1 MYTQINEP
9 KNAFCPSIKEKQ
21 GLTCIASTISQ
32 MSFPLTRFTLV
43 SAQEATVTIKAALV
57 NRFGQELFDQVCVTT
72 NVVDTHV
79 NGTTPAYI
87 LPQPAALVVNQHTP
101 LIAVNVRGRVLG
113 QALNACVGW
122 HEYLEFNDRR
132 SWAES
137 NAIHRFGK
145 NIFFVEEIEGL
156 LNHLGYVFIEQ
167 IRETENKEAGEEA
180 P

>member
-9 KNAFCPSIKEKQ
+9 KNVFCPSIKEKQ
-21 GLTCIASTISQ
+21 GLTCILTIISQ
-32 MSFPLTRFTLV
+32 MSFRPTRFTPV
-43 SAQEATVTIKAALV
+43 SAHEAMVTIKASLQD
-57 NRFGQELFDQVCVTT
+57 RFGQELLDQISLTT
-72 NVVDTHV
+72 TIVATHL
-79 NGTTPAYI
+79 NGKTPAYVMP
-87 LPQPAALVVNQHTP
+87 LPAALVVDQDTP

-122 HEYLEFNDRR
+122 HEYLEYKDRR

-137 NAIHRFGK
+137 NSIHRFGK
-145 NIFFVEEIEGL
+145 NIFFVEEIEDL
-156 LNHLGYVFIEQ
+156 LDHVGYMFLEQ